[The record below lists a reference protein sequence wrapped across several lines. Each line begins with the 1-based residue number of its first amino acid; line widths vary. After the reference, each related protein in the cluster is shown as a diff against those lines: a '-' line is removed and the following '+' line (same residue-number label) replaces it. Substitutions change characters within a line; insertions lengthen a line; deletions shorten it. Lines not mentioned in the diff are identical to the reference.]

1 MTDSSA
7 NLPHFNEQNTFSTS
21 PTINAMALYFYFQQ
35 STAQCSVQF
44 SCIYAPK
51 KQMGPKRWLLGGVDC
66 KNNYLFTCFPVG
78 IKVIIEKSP
87 GGRFSWNKNSCLH
100 SYEIFWPMK
109 PSYTSKMFLMS
120 MLFITELKNS
130 ASKGLFCKLIILYVH
145 TVSVTSVMEF

>member
-7 NLPHFNEQNTFSTS
+7 NLPHFYEQNTFSTS

-35 STAQCSVQF
+35 STAQCAVQF

-78 IKVIIEKSP
+78 
-87 GGRFSWNKNSCLH
+87 
-100 SYEIFWPMK
+100 M
-109 PSYTSKMFLMS
+109 
-120 MLFITELKNS
+120 
-130 ASKGLFCKLIILYVH
+130 YVY
-145 TVSVTSVMEF
+145 